1 MARMKVFLRYLI
13 IFILIYIIFDFFT
26 YRYLV
31 NSYKNIKT
39 YEIVTK
45 APEVKIN
52 EAKSTAANGYVKG
65 TVKNN
70 TGEKIEFTNMKIDLY
85 NARGSN
91 METRYCKIENF
102 EENQTV
108 EFNVNFR
115 ASNISHIKV
124 SFTNENVDEQINKE
138 AEELKNTVNKWIPFV
153 GLVTLICL

>member
-26 YRYLV
+26 YKYLV

-39 YEIVTK
+39 YEIVEK

-52 EAKSTAANGYVKG
+52 EAKATAVNGYVKG
-65 TVKNN
+65 TIKNN
-70 TGEKIEFTNMKIDLY
+70 TGKKIESTNMKIDLY
-85 NARGSN
+85 NSRGAN
-91 METRYCKIENF
+91 LETKYCKIENL
-102 EENQTV
+102 EDNQTA

-115 ASNISHIKV
+115 AHNISHIKV
-124 SFTNENVDEQINKE
+124 SFTNENVDEQIDKE
-138 AEELKNTVNKWIPFV
+138 AEELKNTLNKWIPFV